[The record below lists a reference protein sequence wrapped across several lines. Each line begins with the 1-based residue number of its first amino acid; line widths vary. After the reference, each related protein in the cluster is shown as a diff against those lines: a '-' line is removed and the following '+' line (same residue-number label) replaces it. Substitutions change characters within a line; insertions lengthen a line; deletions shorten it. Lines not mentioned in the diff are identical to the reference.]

1 MQRDECQGADRTFLL
16 TQWDTAGQDRFRT
29 ITSSYY
35 RGADGIIIV
44 YDVTDRQSFDNVKN
58 WLEEIEKYVEE
69 KTKKYIVGN
78 KNDLQERRQVKTE
91 EAQNL
96 STTQMIQL
104 QDQAFLSNKHPQ
116 GWQQTLRLFLKT

>member
-1 MQRDECQGADRTFLL
+1 M
-16 TQWDTAGQDRFRT
+16 QWDTAGQDRFRT

-44 YDVTDRQSFDNVKN
+44 YDLTDRQSFDNVKN

-78 KNDLQERRQVKTE
+78 KNDLEERRQVKAE
-91 EAQNL
+91 EAQSL
-96 STTQMIQL
+96 SINEPMQH
-104 QDQAFLSNKHPQ
+104 QD
-116 GWQQTLRLFLKT
+116 